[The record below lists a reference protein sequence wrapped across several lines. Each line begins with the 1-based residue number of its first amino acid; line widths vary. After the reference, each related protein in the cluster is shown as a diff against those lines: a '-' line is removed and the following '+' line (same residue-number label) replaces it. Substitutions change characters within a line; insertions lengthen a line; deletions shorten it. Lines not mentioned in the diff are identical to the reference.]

1 MSEVVSDANGQS
13 LVRQAYSRIEEM
25 IITLALEPGAI
36 VTEARIAESVGMGRT
51 PVREAL
57 QQLVRE
63 GLVEVLPK
71 RGIRI
76 SRIDAAKQL
85 RMLEFRRQ
93 VERFIARS
101 AALNAT
107 EAERQAFSSYA
118 RQFRDIAVSG
128 DNAAFIGV
136 DDDFTTAMADCS
148 RNEYASDALKLTHGL
163 SRRFAN
169 AYAFEV
175 HGLRDNAARHADL
188 ATAISEGN
196 ADRAE
201 EKIDALID
209 GVVAFTRT
217 KLER

>member
-1 MSEVVSDANGQS
+1 MSDANGQS
-13 LVRQAYSRIEEM
+13 LVRQAYARIEEL

-36 VTEARIAESVGMGRT
+36 ATEARIADAVGMGRT

-76 SRIDAAKQL
+76 ARIDVAKQL

-101 AALNAT
+101 AALNAS
-107 EAERQAFSSYA
+107 EAERQAFAAYA
-118 RQFRDIAVSG
+118 AQFREISLSG
-128 DNAAFIGV
+128 DNAKFLGV
-136 DDDFTTAMADCS
+136 DDAFTLAMADCG

-169 AYAFEV
+169 AFSFEV
-175 HGLRDNAARHADL
+175 DGLRGNAARHADL
-188 ATAISEGN
+188 ATALSEGN
-196 ADRAE
+196 ADLAVA
-201 EKIDALID
+201 KIDALID
-209 GVVAFTRT
+209 AVVAFTRS
-217 KLER
+217 KLPG

>member
-1 MSEVVSDANGQS
+1 LSDANGQS
-13 LVRQAYSRIEEM
+13 LVRQAYTRIEDL

-76 SRIDAAKQL
+76 SRIDVAKQL

-107 EAERQAFSSYA
+107 EAERLTFATHA
-118 RQFRDIAVSG
+118 AQFREISLSG
-128 DNAAFIGV
+128 DNARFIDV
-136 DDDFTTAMADCS
+136 DDAFTLAMADCS
-148 RNEYASDALKLTHGL
+148 GNEYASDALKLTHGL
-163 SRRFAN
+163 SRRFAS
-169 AYAFEV
+169 AYSFEV
-175 HGLRDNAARHADL
+175 SGLRDNAARHADL

-209 GVVAFTRT
+209 GVVAFTRA
-217 KLER
+217 KLPA

>member
-1 MSEVVSDANGQS
+1 VTEANGQS
-13 LVRQAYSRIEEM
+13 LVRQAYARIEDL

-36 VTEARIAESVGMGRT
+36 ATEARIAEAIGMGRT

-76 SRIDAAKQL
+76 ARIDPGKQL

-107 EAERQAFSSYA
+107 ETERQAFGIYA
-118 RQFRDIAVSG
+118 AQFREVAITG
-128 DNAAFIGV
+128 DNVVFIGV
-136 DDDFTTAMADCS
+136 DDAFTAAMANCS
-148 RNEYASDALKLTHGL
+148 ANEYASDALKLTHGL

-169 AYAFEV
+169 AFDFEV
-175 HGLRDNAARHADL
+175 DGLRTNAIRHADL

-196 ADRAE
+196 AERAV

-209 GVVAFTRT
+209 GVVAFTRS
-217 KLER
+217 KLQR

>member
-1 MSEVVSDANGQS
+1 MSEANGQS
-13 LVRQAYSRIEEM
+13 LVRQAYARIEDL
-25 IITLALEPGAI
+25 IISLALEPGAI
-36 VTEARIAESVGMGRT
+36 ATEARIAEAISMGRT

-76 SRIDAAKQL
+76 SRVDPKKQL

-107 EAERQAFSSYA
+107 EAERLAFGTYA
-118 RQFRDIAVSG
+118 AQFRAIALSG

-136 DDDFTTAMADCS
+136 DDAFTAAMADCS
-148 RNEYASDALKLTHGL
+148 ANEYASDALKLTHGL

-175 HGLRDNAARHADL
+175 DGLRNNAIRHADL

-196 ADRAE
+196 AARAV
-201 EKIDALID
+201 EKIDDLID
-209 GVVAFTRT
+209 DVVAFTKS
-217 KLER
+217 KLDR

>member
-1 MSEVVSDANGQS
+1 MSDEPSEASGQS
-13 LVRQAYSRIEEM
+13 LVRQAYTHIEDM

-36 VTEARIAESVGMGRT
+36 VTEARIAEAVGMGRT

-76 SRIDAAKQL
+76 SQIDAAKQL

-93 VERFIARS
+93 IERFIARS

-107 EAERQAFSSYA
+107 EAARQAFATYA
-118 RQFRDIAVSG
+118 AQFREIEGNG

-136 DDDFTTAMADCS
+136 DDAFTAAMADCS
-148 RNEYASDALKLTHGL
+148 RNEYASEALKLTHGL

-175 HGLRDNAARHADL
+175 QGLRANAARHAAL

-196 ADRAE
+196 AERAV

-209 GVVAFTRT
+209 GVVEFTRSQ
-217 KLER
+217 LP

>member
-1 MSEVVSDANGQS
+1 MSDEASETNGQS
-13 LVRQAYSRIEEM
+13 LVRQAYARIEEM

-36 VTEARIAESVGMGRT
+36 VTEARIAEAVGMGRT

-107 EAERQAFSSYA
+107 EAARQAFAGYA
-118 RQFRDIAVSG
+118 AQFRQIEGNG

-136 DDDFTTAMADCS
+136 DDAFTAAMADCS
-148 RNEYASDALKLTHGL
+148 RNEYASEALKLTHGL

-175 HGLRDNAARHADL
+175 HGLRDNAARHAAL

-196 ADRAE
+196 AERAV

-209 GVVAFTRT
+209 GVVAFTRS
-217 KLER
+217 KLP

>member
-1 MSEVVSDANGQS
+1 MSEIVSETSGQS
-13 LVRQAYSRIEEM
+13 LVRQAYARIEGM

-36 VTEARIAESVGMGRT
+36 VTEARIAEAVGMGRT

-76 SRIDAAKQL
+76 SQIDAAKQL
-85 RMLEFRRQ
+85 RMLEFRQQ

-107 EAERQAFSSYA
+107 EAARQAFASYA
-118 RQFRDIAVSG
+118 AQFRQIAENG

-136 DDDFTTAMADCS
+136 DDAFTAAMADWS

-169 AYAFEV
+169 AYGFEV
-175 HGLRDNAARHADL
+175 QGLRDNAARHAAL

-196 ADRAE
+196 AERAV

-209 GVVAFTRT
+209 GVVAFTRA
-217 KLER
+217 KLP

>member
-1 MSEVVSDANGQS
+1 MSDANGQS
-13 LVRQAYSRIEEM
+13 LVRQAYASIEELL
-25 IITLALEPGAI
+25 ITLALEPGAI
-36 VTEARIAESVGMGRT
+36 VTEARIAEAVGMGRT

-76 SRIDAAKQL
+76 SSIDPAKQL

-101 AALNAT
+101 AALNAS
-107 EAERQAFSSYA
+107 EADRQAFATYA
-118 RQFRDIAVSG
+118 AQFREIAVSG
-128 DNAAFIGV
+128 DNIAFIGV
-136 DDDFTTAMADCS
+136 DDAFTTAMADCGG
-148 RNEYASDALKLTHGL
+148 NEYASGALKLTHGL

-169 AYAFEV
+169 AYSFEV
-175 HGLRDNAARHADL
+175 DGLRDNAARHADL

-196 ADRAE
+196 AERAV
-201 EKIDALID
+201 EKIDALLD
-209 GVVAFTRT
+209 GVVAFTRA
-217 KLER
+217 KLPG

>member
-1 MSEVVSDANGQS
+1 MSDANGLS
-13 LVRQAYSRIEEM
+13 LVRQAYARIEDL

-36 VTEARIAESVGMGRT
+36 VTEARIAETVGMGRT

-76 SRIDAAKQL
+76 SRIDPARQL

-107 EAERQAFSSYA
+107 EAERHAFA
-118 RQFRDIAVSG
+118 THAAQFRAVALSG
-128 DNAAFIGV
+128 NNAAFMGV
-136 DDDFTTAMADCS
+136 DDEFTAAMADCS
-148 RNEYASDALKLTHGL
+148 GNEYASDALKLTHGL

-175 HGLRDNAARHADL
+175 DGLRDNAARHADL
-188 ATAISEGN
+188 ATAIAEGN
-196 ADRAE
+196 ADRAAQ
-201 EKIDALID
+201 KIDALID
-209 GVVAFTRT
+209 GVVEFTRA
-217 KLER
+217 KLDP

>member
-1 MSEVVSDANGQS
+1 MSDANGQS
-13 LVRQAYSRIEEM
+13 LVRQAYAHIEDL
-25 IITLALEPGAI
+25 IISLALEPGAI
-36 VTEARIAESVGMGRT
+36 ATEARIAEAIGMGRT

-76 SRIDAAKQL
+76 AHIDPGKQL

-107 EAERQAFSSYA
+107 EAERQAFGTYA
-118 RQFRDIAVSG
+118 AQFREVAITG
-128 DNAAFIGV
+128 DNVAFIGV
-136 DDDFTTAMADCS
+136 DDAFTAAMANCS

-169 AYAFEV
+169 AYAFEAS
-175 HGLRDNAARHADL
+175 GLRDNATRHADL

-196 ADRAE
+196 ANRAV

-209 GVVAFTRT
+209 GVVAFTRS
-217 KLER
+217 KLAG

>member
-1 MSEVVSDANGQS
+1 VSETNGQS
-13 LVRQAYSRIEEM
+13 LVRQAYTRIEEL

-36 VTEARIAESVGMGRT
+36 ATEARIAEAIRMGRT

-76 SRIDAAKQL
+76 AHIDPARQL

-107 EAERQAFSSYA
+107 EAERLAFATYSA
-118 RQFRDIAVSG
+118 QFREIAKTG

-136 DDDFTTAMADCS
+136 DDAFTAAMADCS
-148 RNEYASDALKLTHGL
+148 ANEYASDALKLTHGL

-175 HGLRDNAARHADL
+175 SGLRDNAARHADL

-196 ADRAE
+196 ADRAAQ
-201 EKIDALID
+201 KIDALID
-209 GVVAFTRT
+209 GVVAFTRA
-217 KLER
+217 KLPG

>member
-1 MSEVVSDANGQS
+1 LSDANGQS
-13 LVRQAYSRIEEM
+13 LVRQAYARIEDLL
-25 IITLALEPGAI
+25 ITLALEPGAI
-36 VTEARIAESVGMGRT
+36 VTEARIADAVGMGRT

-76 SRIDAAKQL
+76 SSIDADKQL

-101 AALNAT
+101 AALNAG
-107 EAERQAFSSYA
+107 EADRQAFATYA
-118 RQFRDIAVSG
+118 ARFREIAVSG

-136 DDDFTTAMADCS
+136 DDAFTTAMADCGG
-148 RNEYASDALKLTHGL
+148 NEYASGALKLTHGL

-169 AYAFEV
+169 AYSFEV
-175 HGLRDNAARHADL
+175 DGLRDNAARHADL
-188 ATAISEGN
+188 ATAIAEGN
-196 ADRAE
+196 AERAVQ
-201 EKIDALID
+201 KIDALLD
-209 GVVAFTRT
+209 GVVAFTRA
-217 KLER
+217 KLPG

>member
-1 MSEVVSDANGQS
+1 MSEANGQS
-13 LVRQAYSRIEEM
+13 LVRQAYSRIEDL

-36 VTEARIAESVGMGRT
+36 VTEARIADSVGMGRT

-76 SRIDAAKQL
+76 SLIDPAKQL

-107 EAERQAFSSYA
+107 EAQRLAFGTYA
-118 RQFRDIAVSG
+118 AQFREISESG
-128 DNAAFIGV
+128 DNTAFLGV
-136 DDDFTTAMADCS
+136 DDAFTALMADCG

-175 HGLRDNAARHADL
+175 HGLRDNATRHADL

-196 ADRAE
+196 PERAVG
-201 EKIDALID
+201 KIDALID
-209 GVVAFTRT
+209 GVVAFTRG
-217 KLER
+217 KLPG

>member
-1 MSEVVSDANGQS
+1 MSEANGQS
-13 LVRQAYSRIEEM
+13 LVRQAYARIEDL
-25 IITLALEPGAI
+25 IISLALEPGAI
-36 VTEARIAESVGMGRT
+36 ATEARIAEAIGMGRT

-76 SRIDAAKQL
+76 SRVDPKKQL

-107 EAERQAFSSYA
+107 EAERLAFGTYA
-118 RQFRDIAVSG
+118 AQFGAIALSG

-136 DDDFTTAMADCS
+136 DDAFTAAMADCS
-148 RNEYASDALKLTHGL
+148 DNEYASDALKLTHGL

-175 HGLRDNAARHADL
+175 DGLRNNAIRHADL

-196 ADRAE
+196 AARAV

-209 GVVAFTRT
+209 DVVAFTKS
-217 KLER
+217 KLDR

>member
-1 MSEVVSDANGQS
+1 MNAHLPDAAGLS
-13 LVRQAYSRIEEM
+13 LVRQAYARIEEL

-36 VTEARIAESVGMGRT
+36 VTEARIAEAVGMGRT

-76 SRIDAAKQL
+76 SRIDPAKQL

-101 AALNAT
+101 AAINAT
-107 EAERQAFSSYA
+107 EAQRQDFAGYA
-118 RQFRDIAVSG
+118 AQFREVSVTG
-128 DNAAFIGV
+128 DNAAFIGA
-136 DDDFTTAMADCS
+136 DDAFTAAMADCS

-169 AYAFEV
+169 AYAFELD
-175 HGLRDNAARHADL
+175 GLRSNAIRHADL

-196 ADRAE
+196 ADRAA
-201 EKIDALID
+201 EKIDALLD
-209 GVVAFTRT
+209 GIVAFTRA
-217 KLER
+217 KLPR

>member
-1 MSEVVSDANGQS
+1 LSDANGQS
-13 LVRQAYSRIEEM
+13 LVRQAYSRIEDL

-76 SRIDAAKQL
+76 SQIDPARQL

-101 AALNAT
+101 AAINAT
-107 EAERQAFSSYA
+107 EAERLAFATYA
-118 RQFRDIAVSG
+118 TQFRAVSLSG
-128 DNAAFIGV
+128 DNAVFIGV
-136 DDDFTTAMADCS
+136 DDAFTAAMADCG
-148 RNEYASDALKLTHGL
+148 RNEYASDALTLTHGL

-175 HGLRDNAARHADL
+175 EGLRDNAARHADL
-188 ATAISEGN
+188 ATAIAEGN
-196 ADRAE
+196 ADRAV

-209 GVVAFTRT
+209 GVVAFTRA
-217 KLER
+217 KLPA